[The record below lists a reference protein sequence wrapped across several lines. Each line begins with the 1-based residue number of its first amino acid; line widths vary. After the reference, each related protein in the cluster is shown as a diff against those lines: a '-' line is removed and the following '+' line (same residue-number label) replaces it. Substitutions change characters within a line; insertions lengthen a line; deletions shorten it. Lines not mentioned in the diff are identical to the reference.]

1 MIFAVFAA
9 QIFAYAL
16 LFSLTPYSITS
27 YDFGSDNYPK
37 SCDIGLDLDAER
49 MKHEG
54 GGSEGVYVIR
64 RGCADECFAVMRQI

>member
-27 YDFGSDNYPK
+27 YDFGLDNYPK
-37 SCDIGLDLDAER
+37 FCDIGLDLDAER

>member
-16 LFSLTPYSITS
+16 LFSLTPYSNTS

-37 SCDIGLDLDAER
+37 SYDIGLDLDAER

-54 GGSEGVYVIR
+54 GGSKGVYVIR